1 MDFIKLING
10 SRLYNF
16 HSHTEFCDGHATM
29 ESPYN
34 PNGSS
39 FAIEGIISPCG
50 QILGKMGH
58 SERYRDGLLKNVPG
72 NKRQNLFRNA
82 VNYFRKKN

>member
-1 MDFIKLING
+1 
-10 SRLYNF
+10 
-16 HSHTEFCDGHATM
+16 M

>member
-50 QILGKMGH
+50 QILGKMGQ
-58 SERYRDGLLKNVPG
+58 SERYENNLLRNIQADLEQP
-72 NKRQNLFRNA
+72 LFANA
-82 VNYFRKKN
+82 VNYFKK